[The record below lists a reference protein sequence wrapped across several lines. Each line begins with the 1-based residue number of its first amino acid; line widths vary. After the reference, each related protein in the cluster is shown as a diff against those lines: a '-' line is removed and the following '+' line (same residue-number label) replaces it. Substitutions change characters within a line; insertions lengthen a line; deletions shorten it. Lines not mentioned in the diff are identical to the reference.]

1 MMNYW
6 HDGSWWWLMLLIVL
20 ACPLMMIFMMR
31 GMMHGMH
38 GGNDKATPEQTTPA
52 SVDTTA
58 QDARIAALE
67 REVARLRAERPR
79 DDDPDPAFVD
89 ELHGQLDK
97 QLVGPRP

>member
-20 ACPLMMIFMMR
+20 ACPLMMIFMMLGMR
-31 GMMHGMH
+31 GGHRETEHMQHG
-38 GGNDKATPEQTTPA
+38 TPPV
-52 SVDTTA
+52 VDTTA

-67 REVARLRAERPR
+67 HELAQLRAERSQ
-79 DDDPDPAFVD
+79 DDTPDPAFVD

-97 QLVGPRP
+97 QLVGPRQ